1 MKNFYFLP
9 FICLISI
16 FCTAQNVP
24 FEYMGVIKLN
34 DSAFIS
40 YKLVFEEMDGTINGY
55 SISDLGGPYETKS
68 NIRGSYDQDTQD
80 FSFNEYDIVYT
91 KSPVDNF
98 DMCLVHFSSSVRKL
112 KTNKMFD
119 GKFEGKYIDSKP
131 CLSGDLFMTSIEIAQ
146 ARAEKIDKKLQK
158 SKRVSAEIKD
168 KFSAGATVDTLIQ
181 SSIKK
186 GENLNIFTKS
196 KEVIFSI
203 YDSGKVDNDRINLY
217 INDKLVLEN
226 FSLTAKKQK
235 IILTTIKDA
244 TVRVRIEAI
253 NEGLSSPNTV
263 KIEILDND
271 NLISTR
277 TILNTSED
285 AFITFIN
292 KI

>member
-1 MKNFYFLP
+1 
-9 FICLISI
+9 
-16 FCTAQNVP
+16 
-24 FEYMGVIKLN
+24 MGAIKLN

-40 YKLVFEEMDGTINGY
+40 YKLVFEETDGTINGY

-80 FSFNEYDIVYT
+80 FNFKEYDIVYT

-112 KTNKMFD
+112 KTNKMLD
-119 GKFEGKYIDSKP
+119 GKFEGKYIDNKP
-131 CLSGDLFMTSIEIAQ
+131 CLSGDLLMTSIEIAQ
-146 ARAEKIDKKLQK
+146 TRAEKLDIKLQK

-168 KFSAGATVDTLIQ
+168 KFSAAATVDTLIQ

-203 YDSGKVDNDRINLY
+203 YDSGKVDDDRINLY
-217 INDKLVLEN
+217 IDDKLVLEN

-235 IILTTIKDA
+235 IILTTKKDA

-253 NEGLSSPNTV
+253 NEGLSAPNTV